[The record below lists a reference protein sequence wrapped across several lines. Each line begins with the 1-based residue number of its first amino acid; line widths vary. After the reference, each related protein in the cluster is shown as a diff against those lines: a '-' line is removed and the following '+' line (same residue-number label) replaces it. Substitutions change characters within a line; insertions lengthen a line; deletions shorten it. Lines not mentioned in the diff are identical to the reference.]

1 MVFMENFLSIGQA
14 AKLCGVNANTLRL
27 WANTGRIASS
37 RSDGGHRRFRREDL
51 VALIP
56 PKPDRAVVLSDPS
69 LPEVRLEAERRC
81 VRYGWD
87 AAYCDIADG
96 GAAAVRKATAMLLDG
111 GTGRLVVPSA
121 GMLDERD
128 REWLSAAC
136 EAAGMEFVFLN
147 IKIEKGTAGKPKR
160 LLPGDAKRLA
170 DMIRL
175 FAEEKTED
183 GERRHGG

>member
-81 VRYGWD
+81 VRYGWGT
-87 AAYCDIADG
+87 AYCDIADG
-96 GAAAVRKATAMLLDG
+96 GAAAVRKVTAMLLDG
-111 GTGRLVVPSA
+111 GTGRLVVPSPN
-121 GMLDERD
+121 MLDERD

-136 EAAGMEFVFLN
+136 EAAGVEFVFLN
-147 IKIEKGTAGKPKR
+147 IKTGKETAGKPKR